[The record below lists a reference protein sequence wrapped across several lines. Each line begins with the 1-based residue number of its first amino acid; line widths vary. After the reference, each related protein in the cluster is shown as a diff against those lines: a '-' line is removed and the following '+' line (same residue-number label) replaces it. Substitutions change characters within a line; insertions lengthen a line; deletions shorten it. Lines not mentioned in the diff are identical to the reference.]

1 METIMSHFLVDCLD
15 GTRTLYEVNYT
26 ITPHREGVLC
36 YTKVPYSERP
46 CTCPEREV
54 REHPSAVTQR

>member
-1 METIMSHFLVDCLD
+1 LERITSHFLISNLDSTCTLFEVD
-15 GTRTLYEVNYT
+15 YT
-26 ITPHREGVLC
+26 ITPLREGVQC

-54 REHPSAVTQR
+54 YERRSAEARV